1 MIGMSNSS
9 SMKVTYSP
17 YSVSCRIWFWG
28 SGSSKSEKLD
38 WMSVRIKTLNILV
51 KDSLYFNLNIS
62 SKCWNSYEFGS
73 QTSPKIS
80 KERTTHMTYQK
91 YVWPSFYYFQQITV
105 HSHFFKN
112 PTFKNFLWF
121 SFFIFSYWIFFSWR
135 MTMSSYRFLTNERS
149 KITSVSPKNELQ
161 PKYTLSLNSFLLVY
175 NIREGKSRTFEIDWP
190 LEDLN
195 STQWGGNATVSP
207 FIKVSPLKG
216 H

>member
-1 MIGMSNSS
+1 MNLAVRRRLKFRKRELLIWPIKNMSGHLFTTFSRLQF
-9 SMKVTYSP
+9 TL
-17 YSVSCRIWFWG
+17 IFW
-28 SGSSKSEKLD
+28 
-38 WMSVRIKTLNILV
+38 
-51 KDSLYFNLNIS
+51 
-62 SKCWNSYEFGS
+62 
-73 QTSPKIS
+73 KI
-80 KERTTHMTYQK
+80 R
-91 YVWPSFYYFQQITV
+91 PL
-105 HSHFFKN
+105 
-112 PTFKNFLWF
+112 KNFLWF